1 MGKSKGVPKKPAK
14 AANAPRTASP
24 KPSGKTDGKTDGNP
38 DAKAVAQANAKAN
51 ADARS
56 AAKLPPKLPTVALK
70 PKHPTAPS
78 LPLPPAPT
86 APEPPRDELIAPRDI
101 GRLLRYGERFGP
113 HKIDTR
119 MLPVQLPVAATRLA
133 ICDPA
138 VPKSWRTF
146 DRPVTPGT
154 FRVMLSLAKQSDR
167 GVDKE
172 RLAALIVHVGRPPI
186 AKWTVAH
193 FTGQKKPK
201 TPDELP
207 RVAST
212 SGWLVLVETGSGSPG
227 PIAVGEPTGT
237 GPFEIALADGR
248 KALALRCGEGEYA
261 TYWAVDETDRP
272 ICLVIDFNVLTQKDW
287 KTKPT

>member
-1 MGKSKGVPKKPAK
+1 MGKTKAVAKKPAK
-14 AANAPRTASP
+14 AKGKAKVDGNSTG
-24 KPSGKTDGKTDGNP
+24 KPDGK
-38 DAKAVAQANAKAN
+38 
-51 ADARS
+51 S
-56 AAKLPPKLPTVALK
+56 AARPDGKSAARPAGKPAVKLPPKLPQVALK

-78 LPLPPAPT
+78 LPLPPAPPQ
-86 APEPPRDELIAPRDI
+86 PEPSRDELIAPRDI

-154 FRVMLSLAKQSDR
+154 FRVMLSLAKLSEK

-172 RLAALIVHVGRPPI
+172 RLAAVIVHVGRPPI

-201 TPDELP
+201 TPDQLP
-207 RVAST
+207 RVPST
-212 SGWLVLVETGSGSPG
+212 SGWLVLVDAGSGSPG
-227 PIAVGEPTGT
+227 PIAVGDASGS
-237 GPFEIALADGR
+237 GPIEIALADGR
-248 KALALRCGEGEYA
+248 KALALRCDEGEYA
-261 TYWAVDETDRP
+261 AYWAIDETDRP
-272 ICLVIDFNVLTQKDW
+272 ICLVIDFDVLTQKDW